1 MRLGLWEDNIRHALD
16 AADVLLN
23 SGCTPIVPHLT
34 YFWAMVHPHP
44 VEDWLRMDMELL
56 EVCDCLLRLPGKSE
70 GADQEIAAAS
80 RLGIPVFYNVT
91 QVLTFKERDYDALH
105 RPAQSGTA

>member
-1 MRLGLWEDNIRHALD
+1 MRLGLWEDNIRNALD

-56 EVCDCLLRLPGKSE
+56 EVCDAVLRLPGKSE
-70 GADQEIAAAS
+70 GADKEVARA
-80 RLGIPVFYNVT
+80 REVGIPVFHNIPE
-91 QVLTFKERDYDALH
+91 VLDYKELYCAIH
-105 RPAQSGTA
+105 RPSHTGRA